1 MQRLAK
7 FYRWFLLMMALVLLV
22 QSPALA
28 ETSAKSQSPE
38 VIQLTVNDAI
48 GPATADYIER
58 SLAKA
63 EDRRAELVVLRLD
76 TPGGLSSSMRD
87 IIKHIAAS
95 SVPVATFVAPSGAR
109 AASAGTYILFASPVA
124 AMAPGTNLGAATPV
138 QIGGISLPKPSQDPS
153 EESAKPS
160 QPQDASKRKAV
171 NDAVAYIRGLAEL
184 HGRNVDWAEK
194 AVREAASLP
203 AQEALALNVID
214 LMADNTW
221 DLLQQLDGREVQLN
235 QRRLVLHTVGAEV
248 VEMPPDWRSELLSVL
263 TNPNV
268 AYILLLVGVYGIIF
282 EFLNP
287 GGIVPGT
294 IGAIAIVLALYAFQ
308 LLPISYAG
316 MALILLGIGLMVAEA
331 FEPSFGILGIGG
343 VVAFVIG
350 SIILMDTDAPGFG
363 IDLSVIVTFAVLSVL
378 VVAAVVHLAFKSYR
392 QPVVSGL
399 QELVGSEAVVLTDFN
414 GKGQVIVHGEH
425 WQAVSEVPLKQ
436 NQTVRVTGMKH
447 LTLQVTPIET
457 DSATTEEATS

>member
-28 ETSAKSQSPE
+28 ETSAKSKSPE
-38 VIQLTVNDAI
+38 VIQLTVNDVI

-63 EDRRAELVVLRLD
+63 EARRAELVVLRLD

-235 QRRLVLHTVGAEV
+235 KRRLVLHTAGVEV

-447 LTLQVTPIET
+447 LTLQVMPIET